1 MSHTVSV
8 DVSQPLR
15 WPNRCARC
23 GENHGLQSAS
33 LLVGEVLDS
42 RLKLNA
48 SIEYQT
54 RTTTVKYPVCA
65 KHAKGLGIAAIFNRQ
80 TAVMKGVRAFI
91 WVFGVLG
98 IVPSLFAPFSLLSG
112 KSTMPLGALLLV
124 CVPTLL
130 LVGLLW
136 ARRAQPVQGVRRD
149 GDDLTLRFTNEA
161 YGVSFERAN
170 RERT

>member
-1 MSHTVSV
+1 
-8 DVSQPLR
+8 
-15 WPNRCARC
+15 
-23 GENHGLQSAS
+23 
-33 LLVGEVLDS
+33 
-42 RLKLNA
+42 
-48 SIEYQT
+48 
-54 RTTTVKYPVCA
+54 
-65 KHAKGLGIAAIFNRQ
+65 
-80 TAVMKGVRAFI
+80 
-91 WVFGVLG
+91 
-98 IVPSLFAPFSLLSG
+98 
-112 KSTMPLGALLLV
+112 MPLGALLLV